1 MLWQLSAARSEQ
13 ASILIDGPGKGGNK
27 DLSLTITTFSCWV
40 GEMKAVGRRLFESSV
55 DPTGSGSRWT
65 GGSTNSHLIG
75 RAGITL
81 ECLSAKNP
89 AP

>member
-13 ASILIDGPGKGGNK
+13 ASILIDGVLLLGGP
-27 DLSLTITTFSCWV
+27 F